1 MSRKLK
7 IGIVGAGI
15 GGMTAAV
22 ALQQRGFQVVVY
34 EQASELGEI
43 GAGLTLSPNATRVLA
58 GLGLEDEIETLASAS
73 PHIGTMD
80 YKTGER
86 LAYVSRG
93 AEEYLRLYGAVVRHM
108 HRADVHGVLVGAFD
122 SGEERLRL
130 GQQLVAITQDDNQVS
145 LSFANGQSDQCDVVV
160 ACDGLKSTIRDRLF
174 PTEPPKFTGYVAWRG
189 VVERSRVPQV
199 NLDPHFASYRS
210 EAQSFGRYPLRHGT
224 LINYV
229 AMAHNPDFQLESW
242 NERADVADVLA
253 LYEDWYTDV
262 VQIIRATPAKGC
274 LRWALHSRQPLDSW
288 INGRVTLLGD
298 AAHPMTPFLGMGA
311 VMAFEDA
318 AVLARCFEA
327 AGEDWQDALLR
338 YERARLHRANK
349 IHTDSLK
356 RGQHALGGDP
366 NARARPVGYGLDEVF
381 RYDAM
386 TVPV

>member
-1 MSRKLK
+1 MGRKLK

-22 ALQQRGFQVVVY
+22 ALQQRGFHAVVY
-34 EQASELGEI
+34 EQAPELGEI
-43 GAGLTLSPNATRVLA
+43 GAGLTISPNATRVLA

-80 YKTGER
+80 YKTGEP

-93 AEEYLRLYGAVVRHM
+93 ADEYLKLYGAVVRHM
-108 HRADVHGVLVGAFD
+108 HRADIHGVLVRAFD
-122 SGEERLRL
+122 ASGDCLRL
-130 GQQLVAITQDDNQVS
+130 GQQLVDIEQDDNQVR
-145 LSFANGQSDQCDVVV
+145 LGFANGQSDFCDVVV
-160 ACDGLKSTIRDRLF
+160 ACDGLKSTVRDQLF
-174 PTEPPKFTGYVAWRG
+174 PTEPPRFTGFVAWRG
-189 VVERSRVPQV
+189 VVERARVPTV
-199 NLDPHFASYRS
+199 NLDPHFASYRC
-210 EAQSFGRYPLRHGT
+210 EAQSFGRYPLRHAT

-229 AMAHNPDFQLESW
+229 AMAHNPHFQLESW
-242 NERADVADVLA
+242 SARADVSEVLA

-262 VQIIRATPAKGC
+262 VEIIRATPPGGC

-288 INGRVTLLGD
+288 VNGRVTLLGD

-327 AGEDWQDALLR
+327 AGDDWRDALQR
-338 YERARLHRANK
+338 YERARLSRANK

-356 RGQHALGGDP
+356 RGESALGGDP
-366 NARARPVGYGLDEVF
+366 NARARPVGEGLDEVYM
-381 RYDAM
+381 YDAM